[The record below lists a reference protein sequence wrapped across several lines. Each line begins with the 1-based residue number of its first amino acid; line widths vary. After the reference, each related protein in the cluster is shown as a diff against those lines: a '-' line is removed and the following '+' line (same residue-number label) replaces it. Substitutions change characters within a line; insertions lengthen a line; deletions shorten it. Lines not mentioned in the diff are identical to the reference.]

1 VEHLASFR
9 FLLFWNPSS
18 WSSSPSSTML
28 TTTITTTTTITI
40 TTIIITTTITI
51 TWMEDN
57 QNCFKMSF
65 SVYFTNVCFLFYDLK
80 IKLKNDCQYKY
91 CRFFIVGKRL
101 NSLTLFFSQ
110 TGWRQLFLCF
120 LKSAFELKL
129 HLKQN
134 HQFFVSI
141 FGRHRYKHKQG
152 FSIFL
157 TLPKIL
163 LLIIKRFAALFIV

>member
-1 VEHLASFR
+1 MEHLASFR

-101 NSLTLFFSQ
+101 NSLTP
-110 TGWRQLFLCF
+110 LFLVRLDDDSYFYVF
-120 LKSAFELKL
+120 LKVHLSWSCTWNKIISFLSQFSADTGTST
-129 HLKQN
+129 N
-134 HQFFVSI
+134 
-141 FGRHRYKHKQG
+141 RD
-152 FSIFL
+152 FL
-157 TLPKIL
+157 TLPKIV